1 MWHVAYVV
9 YSEANILTHPAYL
22 LRRLALVWLLLAT
35 IPSLLLL
42 TQNQLFP
49 LIDLQSP
56 LAKALYWLTTTGT
69 APYGVA
75 TVLVVLA
82 LAYRHMPKAL
92 FISLFLAISLSQV
105 ISLSTSHTL
114 KAFFKEP
121 RPNLVYLSDQGLP
134 EEAQLNPHTFYQL
147 AKPERSQAI
156 AEALTELHTMEPEV
170 KLAPNIHQHWED
182 EIGYSFP
189 SGHTIFAVTLV
200 LTASYYLLLA
210 GLPLFA
216 NALFTWGLLM
226 GLSRMLLGMHWPQD
240 VLFSTVL
247 AAIISSLSV
256 FLVEKFRPRSKEQP
270 DGSKA

>member
-1 MWHVAYVV
+1 M
-9 YSEANILTHPAYL
+9 THPAYL
-22 LRRLALVWLLLAT
+22 LRRLALVWLLLAA

-56 LAKALYWLTTTGT
+56 LATALYWLTTTGT

-82 LAYRHMPKAL
+82 LAYRYMPNAL
-92 FISLFLAISLSQV
+92 FINLFLAIGLSQV
-105 ISLSTSHTL
+105 LSLSTSHAL
-114 KAFFKEP
+114 KSFFKEP
-121 RPNLVYLSDQGLP
+121 RPNLVYLAEQALP
-134 EEAQLNPHTFYQL
+134 EEAQLTPDTFYQL
-147 AKPERSQAI
+147 AHSDRSRVI
-156 AEALTELHTMEPEV
+156 AEALNELQTRTSAV
-170 KLAPNIHQHWED
+170 KLSPKIHQHWED

-210 GLPLFA
+210 GLPLFTS
-216 NALFTWGLLM
+216 ALLAWGLLM

-240 VLFSTVL
+240 VLFSTLL
-247 AAIISSLSV
+247 AAIISSLSI
-256 FLVEKFRPRSKEQP
+256 FLVSKIRIFTQ
-270 DGSKA
+270 GFVKASSQ

>member
-1 MWHVAYVV
+1 M
-9 YSEANILTHPAYL
+9 THPAYL
-22 LRRLALVWLLLAT
+22 LRRLALVWLLLAA

-49 LIDLQSP
+49 LLDLQSP
-56 LAKALYWLTTTGT
+56 LARALYWLTTTGT

-82 LAYRHMPKAL
+82 LAYCYMPKAL
-92 FISLFLAISLSQV
+92 FINLFLAISLSQV
-105 ISLSTSHTL
+105 LSLSTSHAL
-114 KAFFKEP
+114 KSFFKEP
-121 RPNLVYLSDQGLP
+121 RPNLVYLSEQALP
-134 EEAQLNPHTFYQL
+134 DDAQLTPQTFYQL

-156 AEALTELHTMEPEV
+156 SEALTELQTRTSAV
-170 KLAPNIHQHWED
+170 KLSPKIHQHWED

-210 GLPLFA
+210 GLPLFTS
-216 NALFTWGLLM
+216 ALLVWGLLM

-240 VLFSTVL
+240 VLFSTLL
-247 AAIISSLSV
+247 AAIISSLSI
-256 FLVEKFRPRSKEQP
+256 FLVSKMRLFTQRFAKT
-270 DGSKA
+270 SSQ

>member
-1 MWHVAYVV
+1 MTVN
-9 YSEANILTHPAYL
+9 SL
-22 LRRLALVWLLLAT
+22 LFRRLALVWLLLAS
-35 IPSLLLL
+35 IPVLLLV
-42 TQNQLFP
+42 TQQQLFP

-75 TVLVVLA
+75 TVLVVLV
-82 LAYRHMPKAL
+82 LAYRYMPKAL

-134 EEAQLNPHTFYQL
+134 EEAQLNPHAFYQL
-147 AKPERSQAI
+147 AKPERSQTI
-156 AEALTELHTMEPEV
+156 AEALIELHTMKPEV

-247 AAIISSLSV
+247 AAIISCLSV
-256 FLVEKFRPRSKEQP
+256 FLVEKFRPISKEQP
-270 DGSKA
+270 NG